1 MKIIS
6 AYFIGFFC
14 VLLLIVLFDETAFA
28 EEQPKMAN
36 ANDPSEI
43 SHFDDDD
50 DDGSDSWR
58 LDDPNRE
65 HLRDY
70 ILL

>member
-1 MKIIS
+1 M
-6 AYFIGFFC
+6 AY
-14 VLLLIVLFDETAFA
+14 A
-28 EEQPKMAN
+28 EELPKMAN

-43 SHFDDDD
+43 SHLDDDDD
-50 DDGSDSWR
+50 DDGSDSGR